1 MPRYNPAEIEPRW
14 QNHWDDQKTFR
25 TPDQVTGE
33 KLYVLDMFPYP
44 SGDGLHVGHPEG
56 YTATDIVARQAR
68 MAGKSVLHPMGFDAF
83 GLPAEEH
90 AIKTNTP
97 PRVSTERNIENF
109 IRQLKMLGFS
119 YDWDRQIS
127 TTDVDYVRW
136 TQWIFTVLFDTWY
149 DADQQKGR
157 PISELPIPADIQAEG
172 DQAVR
177 EYQDDFRLA
186 YQSYAPVNWCPKLG
200 TVLANEEVIDGKS
213 EVGGHPV
220 ERMPLRQWMLRIT
233 SYADRLENDL
243 ESVNWPEGIKKLQR
257 DWIGRSTGAEVD
269 FFIGTEDKLDAWK
282 QGRAKNG
289 FPRKPDDDV
298 LRVYTT
304 RPDTLFGATY
314 MVIAPEHAAVGALT
328 TADQQAAVDAY
339 VTAAASKSDRDRQDE
354 KTKKTGVFT
363 GSHAINP
370 VNGQPVPIWIA
381 DYVLATYGTGAI
393 MAVPAH
399 DTRDMEF
406 AKTFDLPIK
415 TVVMPDN
422 NWLIANNPVPA
433 AITEFMEKGPS
444 DEDLS
449 AAIKELKTASP
460 EVDLSALD
468 SETLESLKNYNRHSN
483 HTAAVYQAN
492 PVAFKTTF
500 TGEGEAVNSGEFD
513 GTPTAELKS
522 TITLQLTDQGV
533 GSQAV
538 NYKLRDWLFSRQRFW
553 GEPFPILHELDE
565 AGEKTGMIRAVDAK
579 DLPVDLPEIE
589 DFKPHGRPEPPL
601 EKADDDWL
609 YPVID
614 GKKYQRETNTM
625 PQWAG
630 SCWYYLRFIDPKNDA
645 VFIDPELEKQ
655 WMPVDLYIG
664 GAEHAVLHLL
674 YARFW
679 HKVLFD
685 RGHLQTAEPFNRLVN
700 QGMILGD
707 VEFTGFQNE
716 SGDWVSANL
725 ASEDEDRNP
734 VGASGEKLNPVKVEP
749 EDVEKSGENFVLKSD
764 TSVRIDSRAY
774 KMSKSRG
781 NVVNPDEIVKDYGA
795 DSLRLYEMFMGPLEQ
810 SKPWSMNGV
819 SGVRNFLDRVWR
831 MTIDKDQ
838 EQTALHPAVVDVD
851 PIDEQ
856 TRTLHKTIKAV
867 TQDIETLSFNTA
879 IARMM
884 EFTNF
889 FTRQDQR
896 PKSIMESF
904 VLLLAPFAP
913 HIAEELWK
921 TLGHDKSLAHEPWP
935 QFDEAL
941 TVDAS
946 VEVPVQIMGKIKAKI
961 MVPTGTSKD
970 DLLALAKAD
979 PKIAGLLEGKTIR
992 KEIAVPDRLVNIVA
1006 N

>member
-1 MPRYNPAEIEPRW
+1 
-14 QNHWDDQKTFR
+14 
-25 TPDQVTGE
+25 
-33 KLYVLDMFPYP
+33 
-44 SGDGLHVGHPEG
+44 
-56 YTATDIVARQAR
+56 
-68 MAGKSVLHPMGFDAF
+68 
-83 GLPAEEH
+83 
-90 AIKTNTP
+90 
-97 PRVSTERNIENF
+97 
-109 IRQLKMLGFS
+109 
-119 YDWDRQIS
+119 
-127 TTDVDYVRW
+127 
-136 TQWIFTVLFDTWY
+136 
-149 DADQQKGR
+149 
-157 PISELPIPADIQAEG
+157 
-172 DQAVR
+172 
-177 EYQDDFRLA
+177 
-186 YQSYAPVNWCPKLG
+186 
-200 TVLANEEVIDGKS
+200 
-213 EVGGHPV
+213 
-220 ERMPLRQWMLRIT
+220 
-233 SYADRLENDL
+233 
-243 ESVNWPEGIKKLQR
+243 
-257 DWIGRSTGAEVD
+257 
-269 FFIGTEDKLDAWK
+269 
-282 QGRAKNG
+282 
-289 FPRKPDDDV
+289 
-298 LRVYTT
+298 
-304 RPDTLFGATY
+304 
-314 MVIAPEHAAVGALT
+314 
-328 TADQQAAVDAY
+328 
-339 VTAAASKSDRDRQDE
+339 
-354 KTKKTGVFT
+354 
-363 GSHAINP
+363 
-370 VNGQPVPIWIA
+370 
-381 DYVLATYGTGAI
+381 

-399 DTRDMEF
+399 DTRDFQF
-406 AKTFDLPIK
+406 AKQFDLKIIP
-415 TVVMPDN
+415 VVQPLEGHDID
-422 NWLIANNPVPA
+422 LDQLA
-433 AITEFMEKGPS
+433 AGQVCFAGQG
-444 DEDLS
+444 
-449 AAIKELKTASP
+449 TAM
-460 EVDLSALD
+460 
-468 SETLESLKNYNRHSN
+468 
-483 HTAAVYQAN
+483 
-492 PVAFKTTF
+492 
-500 TGEGEAVNSGEFD
+500 NSGEFD
-513 GTPTAELKS
+513 GTPTADFKS
-522 TITLQLTDQGV
+522 KISAWLTEQGV
-533 GSQAV
+533 GSEAV

-565 AGEKTGMIRAVDAK
+565 AGEKTGMIRAVDAA

-630 SCWYYLRFIDPKNDA
+630 SCWYYLRFIDPKNDQ

-685 RGHLQTAEPFNRLVN
+685 RGHLQTPEPFNRLVN

-707 VEFTGFQNE
+707 VEFTGYQTE
-716 SGDWVSANL
+716 TGDWVSANL
-725 ASEDEDRNP
+725 VSEDDERNP
-734 VGASGEKLNPVKVEP
+734 VDQSGAKLKSVKVDA
-749 EDVEKSGENFVLKSD
+749 EDAEKSGDDFLLKANDSI
-764 TSVRIDSRAY
+764 RIDSRAY

-781 NVVNPDEIVKDYGA
+781 NVVNPDDIVSNYGA

-819 SGVRNFLDRVWR
+819 SGVKNFLDRVWR
-831 MTIDKDQ
+831 MLIEKEPEENT
-838 EQTALHPAVVDVD
+838 LHSAVVDIE
-851 PIDEQ
+851 PTDEQ

-904 VLLLAPFAP
+904 VLLLSPFAP

-921 TLGHDKSLAHEPWP
+921 TLGHDKSLAHEAWP
-935 QFDEAL
+935 QYDKAL